1 MKKPSIKVA
10 AKTLGARGGKVGG
23 PARAKALSAKE
34 RSEIARKGGKCPQGR
49 EVLEVEGVRSKGQIV
64 TAQSFFFSR

>member
-1 MKKPSIKVA
+1 MKKPSVKIA
-10 AKTLGARGGKVGG
+10 AKTLGAKGGKVGG

-34 RSEIARKGGKCPQGR
+34 RSEIARKGG